1 MSVPLVAYLA
11 VGAVLFGIGV
21 FGVLSQRGAIMIL
34 MSTEVIMNAAM
45 LNTIAFW
52 RFRAPNDYA
61 GQIFALVILTIAA
74 VEMAVGMASNGWHE
88 SRRRVVKQNQILN
101 VISIQLRLSTT
112 MTALLVR
119 SRRV

>member
-11 VGAVLFGIGV
+11 LGAVLFGIGV
-21 FGVLSQRGAIMIL
+21 FGILSQRGAIMVL
-34 MSTEVIMNAAM
+34 MSTEVILNAGM

-74 VEMAVGMASNGWHE
+74 VEMAVGMAIMVMIYRKRKMQMVDKLTE
-88 SRRRVVKQNQILN
+88 
-101 VISIQLRLSTT
+101 LRG
-112 MTALLVR
+112 
-119 SRRV
+119 

>member
-74 VEMAVGMASNGWHE
+74 VEIAVGMAVMVMIYRKRKTQMVDKLTELHG
-88 SRRRVVKQNQILN
+88 
-101 VISIQLRLSTT
+101 
-112 MTALLVR
+112 
-119 SRRV
+119 

>member
-11 VGAVLFGIGV
+11 LGAILFGIGV
-21 FGVLSQRGAIMIL
+21 FGILSQRGAIMVL
-34 MSTEVIMNAAM
+34 MSTEVILNAGM

-74 VEMAVGMASNGWHE
+74 VEMAVGMAIMVMIY
-88 SRRRVVKQNQILN
+88 RKRKM
-101 VISIQLRLSTT
+101 QLVDNLTELRG
-112 MTALLVR
+112 
-119 SRRV
+119 

>member
-11 VGAVLFGIGV
+11 LGAVLFGIGV
-21 FGVLSQRGAIMIL
+21 FGILSQRSAIMIL
-34 MSTEVIMNAAM
+34 MSTEVILNAGM

-74 VEMAVGMASNGWHE
+74 VEMAVGMAIMVMIYRKRE
-88 SRRRVVKQNQILN
+88 MQMVDKLTE
-101 VISIQLRLSTT
+101 LRG
-112 MTALLVR
+112 
-119 SRRV
+119 

>member
-11 VGAVLFGIGV
+11 LGAVLFGIGV
-21 FGVLSQRGAIMIL
+21 FGILSQRGAIMVL
-34 MSTEVIMNAAM
+34 MSTEVILNAGM

-74 VEMAVGMASNGWHE
+74 VEMAVGMAIMVMIY
-88 SRRRVVKQNQILN
+88 RKRKL
-101 VISIQLRLSTT
+101 QLVDKLTELRG
-112 MTALLVR
+112 
-119 SRRV
+119 

>member
-11 VGAVLFGIGV
+11 LGAILFGIGV
-21 FGVLSQRGAIMIL
+21 FGILSQRSAIMIL
-34 MSTEVIMNAAM
+34 MRTEVILNAGM

-74 VEMAVGMASNGWHE
+74 VEMAVGMAIMVMIYRKRE
-88 SRRRVVKQNQILN
+88 MQMVDKLTE
-101 VISIQLRLSTT
+101 LRG
-112 MTALLVR
+112 
-119 SRRV
+119 

>member
-11 VGAVLFGIGV
+11 VAAVLFGIGV

-52 RFRAPNDYA
+52 RFRTPNDYA

-74 VEMAVGMASNGWHE
+74 VEMAVGMAVMVMIY
-88 SRRRVVKQNQILN
+88 RRRKTQMVDKLTE
-101 VISIQLRLSTT
+101 LRG
-112 MTALLVR
+112 
-119 SRRV
+119 

>member
-11 VGAVLFGIGV
+11 LGAILFGIGV
-21 FGVLSQRGAIMIL
+21 FGILSQRSAIMIL
-34 MSTEVIMNAAM
+34 MSTEVILNAGM

-74 VEMAVGMASNGWHE
+74 VEMAVGMAIMVMIY
-88 SRRRVVKQNQILN
+88 RKRKM
-101 VISIQLRLSTT
+101 QLVDNLTELRG
-112 MTALLVR
+112 
-119 SRRV
+119 